1 MARKNDVENSKED
14 RRIRKTKKALRES
27 LFELL
32 EQKSINQI
40 TVTELTNNADVNR
53 STFYL
58 YYNDVFDMMEKI
70 QDDIYN
76 VLMERVVNC
85 TLKFSDPEDFLE
97 YCVKFLDFCKE
108 NYSICHF
115 VVRNYCNNQLA
126 DRIKNAVREV
136 VPDSAKHFD
145 SRDPRYYLTTFAL
158 SGIINV
164 IIEWMN
170 DGMKIPSEDMAKFL
184 GYTYV
189 LGSKMQKES
198 DFYKNYS
205 IYKNI

>member
-1 MARKNDVENSKED
+1 MPRKSADTSVKED

-32 EQKSINQI
+32 EEKSINQI
-40 TVTELTNNADVNR
+40 TVTELTNMADVNR

-70 QDDIYN
+70 QDEIYN
-76 VLMERVVNC
+76 VLLECVVKS
-85 TLKFSDPEDFLE
+85 TSEFSEPEDFFK

-108 NYSICHF
+108 NHSVCHF
-115 VVRNYCNNQLA
+115 VVRNDCNNQLA
-126 DRIKNAVREV
+126 DRIKRAVCDV
-136 VPDSAKHFD
+136 VPNSAKHFSQD
-145 SRDPRYYLTTFAL
+145 DPRYYLTTFAL
-158 SGIINV
+158 SGMISV

-170 DGMKIPSEDMAKFL
+170 NGMKIPSEDMARFL
-184 GYTYV
+184 AYTYV

-205 IYKNI
+205 LYADA

>member
-1 MARKNDVENSKED
+1 MAVKNDGNNVKED
-14 RRIRKTKKALRES
+14 RRVRKTKKALRES
-27 LFELL
+27 FFELL
-32 EQKSINQI
+32 ERKTINQI

-70 QDDIYN
+70 QDEIYE
-76 VLMERVVNC
+76 VFLESVVKS
-85 TLKFSDPEDFLE
+85 TSEFSDSEDVFR
-97 YCVKFLDFCKE
+97 YCVKFLEFCKE
-108 NYSICHF
+108 NYSICNF
-115 VVRNYCNNQLA
+115 VVRNDCNNQLA
-126 DRIKNAVREV
+126 ERIRKAVCEV
-136 VPDSAKHFD
+136 VPNSAKYFD

-158 SGIINV
+158 SGMLNV

-189 LGSKMQKES
+189 LGSKYQKDS

-205 IYKNI
+205 FYSE